1 MQDGEK
7 GHTGTRNTDMV
18 GHINDRMHL
27 RISLKSDRE
36 ERENHLWIKATV
48 RLEKTKYEKRLSML
62 SNTQLLKYYCTY
74 IFFLTLNIFTYG
86 N

>member
-1 MQDGEK
+1 MGDFKGFFFYFPKVQDGEK
-7 GHTGTRNTDMV
+7 GHTGTRNTEMV

-48 RLEKTKYEKRLSML
+48 RLEKTKYRNMGLW
-62 SNTQLLKYYCTY
+62 NRH
-74 IFFLTLNIFTYG
+74 
-86 N
+86 